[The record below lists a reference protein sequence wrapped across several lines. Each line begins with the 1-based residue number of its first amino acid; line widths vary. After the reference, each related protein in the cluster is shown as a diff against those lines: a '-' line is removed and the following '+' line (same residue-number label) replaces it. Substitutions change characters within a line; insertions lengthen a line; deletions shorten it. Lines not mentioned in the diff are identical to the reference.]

1 MSDLP
6 VIAFD
11 RFEIDLA
18 RGELRRSGAAVPV
31 EPQVLDLIAYLAR
44 NPGKVLSRDDL
55 IAAVWRGRIVSDS
68 TISSRIN
75 AARAALGDDGTA
87 QRYIRTVPRRG
98 FLFEAETRGTV
109 APPRDA
115 GANLPS
121 VAVLPFANMSG
132 DPDQAYLSDGITDD
146 IITELSRFGELRII
160 ARHSAFAYRDAALPP
175 SAVADALGV
184 QYLVEGSVR
193 RMGNRI
199 RITAQLVD
207 PAAGAQL
214 WAEKYD
220 RQMAMIF
227 DVQDEITA
235 MIVNTLAGQIVRH
248 RHRRALSNGP
258 ETADAYDSFLK
269 AAAYNLQMGPKDVRA
284 AHAEAKSALTI
295 DPGFARAHALMAW
308 THISEA
314 SNAWSDDPQTSLDK
328 AQDCAVAAITAD
340 AGEPFG
346 YAVLGW
352 VHIWRDRNFERGLGE
367 QLRAISLNPGSAQ
380 FRSLHAYSL
389 AYAGR
394 SEQSISD
401 LDETMRLDPH
411 HPELHH
417 VFYGRALFNL
427 KRYADAIGHL
437 ERIRTSMPGN
447 SNAIA
452 HAAACYAALD
462 RPDDARAAVD
472 EVQRAS
478 PRFTLAHA
486 QRFVPY
492 ALKSELEHFL
502 ELAARAGLPKD

>member
-1 MSDLP
+1 MTDLP

-11 RFEIDLA
+11 QFEIDLA
-18 RGELRRSGAAVPV
+18 RGELRRSGATVPV
-31 EPQVLDLIAYLAR
+31 EPQVLDLIAHLAG
-44 NPGKVLSRDDL
+44 NPGKILSRDDL
-55 IAAVWRGRIVSDS
+55 IAAVWHGRIVSDS

-75 AARAALGDDGTA
+75 AARSALGDDGTR

-98 FLFEAETRGTV
+98 FLFEAEKGGARSEPQGLGGTV
-109 APPRDA
+109 
-115 GANLPS
+115 PS

-132 DPDQAYLSDGITDD
+132 DPDQTYLSDGITDD
-146 IITELSRFGELRII
+146 IVTELSRFGELRVI

-175 SAVADALGV
+175 SEIADALGV

-220 RQMAMIF
+220 REMAMIF
-227 DVQDEITA
+227 ELQDEITA

-248 RHRRALSNGP
+248 RHRRALSKGP
-258 ETADAYDSFLK
+258 EAADAYDSFLK
-269 AAAYNLQMGPKDVRA
+269 AAAYNLQMGPDDVLAAQAEIRA
-284 AHAEAKSALTI
+284 ALEI

-308 THISEA
+308 TRISEA
-314 SNAWSDDPQTSLDK
+314 SNAWSDDPRVSLEAARDS
-328 AQDCAVAAITAD
+328 AIAAITAD

-346 YAVLGW
+346 FAVLGW
-352 VHIWRDRNFERGLGE
+352 VHIWLERNFERGLGE
-367 QLRAISLNPGSAQ
+367 QLRAIALNPGSAQ

-394 SEQSISD
+394 SEQAISE

-427 KRYADAIGHL
+427 GRYTDAIAHL

-447 SNAIA
+447 ANAIA

-462 RPDDARAAVD
+462 RPADARAAVD
-472 EVQRAS
+472 EVHRAS

-486 QRFVPY
+486 RRFVPY
-492 ALKSELEHFL
+492 ALSSELEHFL
-502 ELAARAGLPKD
+502 GHAARAGLPRG